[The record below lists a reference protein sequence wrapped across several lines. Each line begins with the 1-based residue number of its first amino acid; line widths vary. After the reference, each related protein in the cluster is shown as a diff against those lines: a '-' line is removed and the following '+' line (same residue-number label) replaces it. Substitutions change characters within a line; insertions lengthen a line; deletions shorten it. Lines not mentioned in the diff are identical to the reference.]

1 MKAIFYAAYLV
12 QLILSCPGGGG
23 RLALLEI
30 RLNSA
35 VSCGFIEDELIR
47 FFRIHLGYPLGLR

>member
-12 QLILSCPGGGG
+12 QLILSCPVGGG
-23 RLALLEI
+23 RYGLLEK

-47 FFRIHLGYPLGLR
+47 FFGSFWAAHLD